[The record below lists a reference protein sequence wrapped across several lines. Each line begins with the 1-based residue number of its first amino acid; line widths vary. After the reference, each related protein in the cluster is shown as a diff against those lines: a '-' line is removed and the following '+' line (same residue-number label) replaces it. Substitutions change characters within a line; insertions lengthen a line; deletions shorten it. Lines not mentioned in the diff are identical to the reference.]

1 MPIPAV
7 NTQSSNQSSN
17 QSNNQEYPTFWIM
30 LLGLF
35 VAIGPLSI
43 DMYLPAL
50 PSMATDFGVATAF
63 IANSVPAYF
72 AGLVIGQLFYGP
84 LSDRIGRLKPLYI
97 GMIIYIIAS
106 MICATTQN
114 EYTLFIARMVQALG
128 ACVGSVIPRAMIRD
142 QLPPLQM
149 AKAFSLMVLVM
160 GLAPILAPSLGALLL
175 KMGDWRL
182 IFWFLAIMGTLNLA
196 LTLFYFKETLNE
208 QNRNHSPIKYVF
220 QDYWQ
225 LLKDKLFYYPA
236 LGSGLLMG
244 AMFVYI
250 TTASELIMQNYH
262 VNATH
267 FAWIFGL
274 NAAGFIALTQVNQV
288 LLNHFSLF
296 HILRVG
302 ALIQAISA
310 FCLFLIGV
318 FFGTD
323 IHLVWVLM
331 CIFCCISALGLTQ
344 PNAGTLVLT
353 FQKKRAGTASAL
365 HGAMLFLTGILGGV
379 LLHFLDFNVVLKL
392 GLVMFILMF
401 IGAILVFKIDTTT
414 DLTNID

>member
-1 MPIPAV
+1 MTKLIRRYTMPIYSQTKPT
-7 NTQSSNQSSN
+7 NDD
-17 QSNNQEYPTFWIM
+17 YPTFWIM
-30 LLGLF
+30 LLGLM

-50 PSMATDFGVATAF
+50 PNMATDFGVATGF
-63 IANSVPAYF
+63 ISNSVPAYF

-97 GMIIYIIAS
+97 GMTIYIIAS
-106 MICATTQN
+106 IICATTQN
-114 EYTLFIARMVQALG
+114 EYTLFIARTVQALG

-142 QLPPLQM
+142 SLAPLHM

-175 KMGDWRL
+175 KIGDWRL
-182 IFWFLAIMGTLNLA
+182 IFWFLAAMGALNLA
-196 LTLFYFKETLNE
+196 LTLFYFKETLQE
-208 QNRNHSPIKYVF
+208 TQRNTTSIRYVF

-225 LLKDKLFYYPA
+225 LFKDKLFYYPA

-274 NAAGFIALTQVNQV
+274 NAAGFIALTQVNQI

-296 HILRVG
+296 QILRFG
-302 ALIQAISA
+302 ALVQAISA
-310 FCLFLIGV
+310 FCLLLIGV

-323 IHLVWVLM
+323 IHMIWVLV

-344 PNAGTLVLT
+344 PNASTLVLA
-353 FQKKRAGTASAL
+353 FQKQRAGTAGAL
-365 HGAMLFLTGILGGV
+365 HGAMLFLTGIIGGV
-379 LLHFLDFNVVLKL
+379 LLHFLTFNIVLKL

-401 IGAILVFKIDTTT
+401 AGALLIFKIDTKI
-414 DLTNID
+414 DLAKMD

>member
-1 MPIPAV
+1 MPIYSQTKPT
-7 NTQSSNQSSN
+7 NDD
-17 QSNNQEYPTFWIM
+17 YPTFWIM
-30 LLGLF
+30 LLGLM

-50 PSMATDFGVATAF
+50 PNMATDFGVETGF
-63 IANSVPAYF
+63 ISNSVPAYF

-97 GMIIYIIAS
+97 GMTIYIIAS
-106 MICATTQN
+106 IICATTQN
-114 EYTLFIARMVQALG
+114 EYTLFIARTVQALG

-142 QLPPLQM
+142 SLAPLHM

-175 KMGDWRL
+175 KIGDWRL

-196 LTLFYFKETLNE
+196 LTVFYFKETLSE
-208 QNRNHSPIKYVF
+208 QNRNRSPIKSVF

-225 LLKDKLFYYPA
+225 LLQDKLFYYPA

-296 HILRVG
+296 QILRVG

-310 FCLFLIGV
+310 GCLFLIGML
-318 FFGTD
+318 FGTD
-323 IHLVWVLM
+323 IHLVWVLI

-365 HGAMLFLTGILGGV
+365 HGAMLFLTGIIGGV
-379 LLHFLDFNVVLKL
+379 LLHFMDFNVVLKL
-392 GLVMFILMF
+392 GLVMFILMLM
-401 IGAILVFKIDTTT
+401 GAILVFKIDTTT
-414 DLTNID
+414 DLNNID